1 MARRQ
6 LQGEIMS
13 EPTKRKLYKE
23 TPVST
28 LNEDGTNKTLP
39 QKIDELNTFIKKA
52 LKEMENTNENR

>member
-1 MARRQ
+1 
-6 LQGEIMS
+6 MS